1 MRNNTPA
8 LAVIVNVA
16 LGLGAL
22 GLEASPAHAAD
33 ANTEKCFGV
42 VKAGKNDCA
51 GNGHSCAGQA
61 KTEGDAKEFLRVPA
75 GTCVRIVNGSTN

>member
-1 MRNNTPA
+1 MRNNTTT
-8 LAVIVNVA
+8 LAMIVNVA

-22 GLEASPAHAAD
+22 SLEARPAHAAD
-33 ANTEKCFGV
+33 AKTEKCYGV

-61 KTEGDAKEFLRVPA
+61 KANGDAKEFLTMPA
-75 GTCVRIVNGSTN
+75 GTCVRIVNGSTS